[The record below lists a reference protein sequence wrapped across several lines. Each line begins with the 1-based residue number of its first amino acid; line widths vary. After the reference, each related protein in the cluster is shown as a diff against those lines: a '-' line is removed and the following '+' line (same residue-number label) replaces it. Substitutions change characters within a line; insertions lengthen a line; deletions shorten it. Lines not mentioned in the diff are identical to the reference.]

1 MDCDAFSYSFIQHM
15 TYKLFEK
22 SQKDV
27 NEIVMKEII
36 KLFRYYRNEVG
47 GKYDSKEFALPEKLK
62 YFPLYLH
69 AALAHP
75 AFNYK
80 NQKPSDY

>member
-1 MDCDAFSYSFIQHM
+1 
-15 TYKLFEK
+15 
-22 SQKDV
+22 
-27 NEIVMKEII
+27 MKEII

-47 GKYDSKEFALPEKLK
+47 GKYDSKEFALPERLK

-69 AALAHP
+69 TTLSRP

-80 NQKPSDY
+80 NQKPADY